1 MTRLMIVL
9 HLAGYTV
16 WLGAA
21 LAMMVVGIATRKEP
35 RPALATVARIQA
47 AIARSLVGPAC
58 GVAVATGLVLS
69 MRMRLPDGM
78 APSIWLLVM
87 QGAGVLAA
95 IVVFAVLLPSYAR
108 LTRVDPAG
116 EHAAYFDSLRR
127 RQRIFGMISG
137 ILALLALIAGAL
149 VRLGV

>member
-1 MTRLMIVL
+1 MIVL
-9 HLAGYTV
+9 HLAGFTV

-21 LAMMVVGIATRKEP
+21 LAMMVVGIAARNEP
-35 RPALATVARIQA
+35 RGGLATVARIQA

-78 APSIWLLVM
+78 APSVWLIVM
-87 QGAGVLAA
+87 QGAGILAA
-95 IVVFAVLLPSYAR
+95 ILVFAFMLPSYAR
-108 LTRVDPAG
+108 LTRVNPEGEQAG
-116 EHAAYFDSLRR
+116 YFDALRR
-127 RQRIFGMISG
+127 RQRIIGMISG
-137 ILALLALIAGAL
+137 MLALLALIAGAL

>member
-9 HLAGYTV
+9 HLAGFTV

-21 LAMMVVGIATRKEP
+21 LAMMVVGIAARREQ
-35 RPALATVARIQA
+35 RSALATVARLQA

-58 GVAVATGLVLS
+58 GIAVATGLVLS

-78 APSIWLLVM
+78 APSIWLIVM
-87 QGAGVLAA
+87 QGAGILAA
-95 IVVFAVLLPSYAR
+95 ILVLAFMLPSYAR
-108 LTRVDPAG
+108 LTRVNPEG
-116 EHAAYFDSLRR
+116 EHAAYFDGLRR

-137 ILALLALIAGAL
+137 MLALLALIAGGL
-149 VRLGV
+149 VRLGM